1 MLEDFKL
8 KIFVTVAAEGS
19 FTKAAR
25 TLGITQPAVSQNIAE
40 LEKVTGARLFERLR
54 GEVVLTEQGRV
65 FLDYANRIN
74 DEYYAIS
81 EMFSHI
87 PKTDVKIS
95 ASEEIYTYL
104 LSPVLEDFVK
114 VHPEVSFERVL
125 FEEADLVITMAPSP
139 DNPFDIYQDSIAK
152 LRISISPAPKKMGD
166 FAATHEKISYFDI
179 LFKPSATFACTKVCR
194 VLKDYFASLL

>member
-1 MLEDFKL
+1 M
-8 KIFVTVAAEGS
+8 
-19 FTKAAR
+19 
-25 TLGITQPAVSQNIAE
+25 
-40 LEKVTGARLFERLR
+40 
-54 GEVVLTEQGRV
+54 
-65 FLDYANRIN
+65 
-74 DEYYAIS
+74 
-81 EMFSHI
+81 
-87 PKTDVKIS
+87 
-95 ASEEIYTYL
+95 
-104 LSPVLEDFVK
+104 K